1 LARVTEDSARGGFF
15 LFSGAAMATVIMAIA
30 AILVG
35 RLLGPELYGQYN
47 LVLVVP
53 TLLVLLTDLGI
64 NAGITRFAASLRAE
78 GKGES
83 VPGIVRYGMYFR
95 LLIGIIVSFLS
106 LVFANYL
113 TALINRPD
121 FTFYVQIA
129 SISTIFQ
136 VIFGTANS
144 AFVGLDKSEYN
155 ALTTNIQA
163 TAKTVLQILLVLLGF
178 NVTGALIGYVGGFI
192 VASIL
197 GAIILFFR
205 LLKPAEKSKADP
217 PREGYSQVLKLLA
230 RYGMPIYVSVV
241 LAGLLPLYQQV
252 VLAFFASDAAIGN
265 FRAAA
270 NFLTLLSIVPSSI
283 TTALL
288 PAFSKLDSSRNEKV
302 NVFFKRANKYT
313 CLLIV
318 PTTTLIVLFSKQ
330 IVQIIYGSGYTS
342 ASFFL
347 SLSSLVY
354 FLVIIGH
361 LSLTSLFNGIGET
374 RLTLKVTMINFLIL
388 LILSPVL
395 AAVYDVVGAI
405 IAALIASI
413 SAASYSAYVAA
424 RKLKVQFDFGPTLRI
439 YAISIFSSAIPLLL
453 LFFTSLHSVIVLV
466 AGTISYLMIFITL
479 MPLAGIASQNELK
492 TLMQVTSKIPILK
505 YVTRPVL
512 EYQRRVTMRFGGS
525 RKSATPGSTVA
536 EQ

>member
-1 LARVTEDSARGGFF
+1 
-15 LFSGAAMATVIMAIA
+15 MATVIMAIA

-64 NAGITRFAASLRAE
+64 NAGITKFAASLRVE

-95 LLIGIIVSFLS
+95 LLIGIIVSILS

-163 TAKTVLQILLVLLGF
+163 TAKTILQILLVLLGF

-205 LLKPAEKSKADP
+205 LLKPAEKSKAAP
-217 PREGYSQVLKLLA
+217 PHEGGYSQVLKLLA

-288 PAFSKLDSSRNEKV
+288 PAFSKLESSKTEKV

-342 ASFFL
+342 ASLFL
-347 SLSSLVY
+347 SLGSLVY

-374 RLTLKVTMINFLIL
+374 RLTLNVTIINFLVL
-388 LILSPVL
+388 LILSPIL
-395 AAVYDVVGAI
+395 AAAYDVVGAI
-405 IAALIASI
+405 MAALIAGI
-413 SAASYSAYVAA
+413 SAASYSAYIAS

-453 LFFTSLHSVIVLV
+453 LFFTSLHSAIVLV
-466 AGTISYLMIFITL
+466 AGTASYLMIFVTL
-479 MPLAGIASQNELK
+479 MPLAGITGQKELK

-505 YVTRPVL
+505 HVTRPVL
-512 EYQRRVTMRFGGS
+512 EYQRRVILRFGGP
-525 RKSATPGSTVA
+525 RKSATQNSTGV